1 MANVGILRMK
11 AIKNIIYTNCFVS
24 FVFEKANNLI
34 GDMHIVQNYKC
45 HTASVMVCPETRIFC
60 KFKAIYNIFF
70 FQFWM
75 IFEGFFKTH
84 FG

>member
-45 HTASVMVCPETRIFC
+45 HTASVMVCP
-60 KFKAIYNIFF
+60 
-70 FQFWM
+70 
-75 IFEGFFKTH
+75 
-84 FG
+84 